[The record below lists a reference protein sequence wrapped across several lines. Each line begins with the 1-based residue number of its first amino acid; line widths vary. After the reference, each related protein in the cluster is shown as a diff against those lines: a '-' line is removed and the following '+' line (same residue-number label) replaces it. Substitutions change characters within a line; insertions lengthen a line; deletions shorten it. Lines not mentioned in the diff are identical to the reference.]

1 MKKNNNKGFTLIE
14 LLVVVAI
21 IGILAAVGV
30 TAYSGYTA
38 AARESATRTNH
49 ATIAKYIAAETAKC
63 DIGETNVMGDTVA
76 TGQLACVNRG
86 TANAVTTAVNLALA
100 SFQNPQSQGNA
111 AIVVQTLAACS
122 NTGAANNLGFTQ
134 IDNTTGGTVLIRTC
148 VNTDA
153 DGVLNARLI
162 VTG

>member
-1 MKKNNNKGFTLIE
+1 
-14 LLVVVAI
+14 
-21 IGILAAVGV
+21 
-30 TAYSGYTA
+30 
-38 AARESATRTNH
+38 
-49 ATIAKYIAAETAKC
+49 
-63 DIGETNVMGDTVA
+63 MGDTAA
-76 TGQLACVNRG
+76 TGQLSCNERA
-86 TANAVTTAVNLALA
+86 TIDAVVDAVILALG